1 MADGMSINGKMFS
14 VCCERIGR
22 SASCG
27 NRTAYSLRVFQ
38 FAVFS
43 LLLPV
48 FSYAEELPDPT
59 LPPASISAP
68 VAVSGVAAV
77 NQPAGLQSILI
88 GKHRRAAIIDGQTVE
103 LGGKHNNATLVEVN
117 AGNVVLRTAQGRQVL
132 SLFPDVKITS
142 KRDKADSPSNLKKV
156 WTGTHK
162 PATSMEKK

>member
-1 MADGMSINGKMFS
+1 MADGMKIIGESVARGRGVNSRKLFGAAAPQLFMTALCCLFS
-14 VCCERIGR
+14 ANC
-22 SASCG
+22 
-27 NRTAYSLRVFQ
+27 F
-38 FAVFS
+38 
-43 LLLPV
+43 
-48 FSYAEELPDPT
+48 AEELPDPT